1 MQNSCGIIFIS
12 KPTKKIGLG
21 LRSDGNNPNTWSTIG
36 GGIESGET
44 ILDCLKREIKEELG
58 VELNPKLIPLDD
70 NGFYKTFISLVNS
83 EFNPILNN
91 EHSEFKW
98 FNYDGLPQNL
108 HPELKK
114 SLNKPFVYK
123 VLNNHLSEATTTG
136 SVGVYVQPL
145 GSPIFRTNIGDSI
158 NENKEKQQ
166 KYFGLNKDILIDD
179 IENSGWDYEGSSLKV
194 LNNLYKDVLNLIK
207 KPIIKLYR
215 IIWIENKEEINLN
228 NLGKHWVKSLDSFHD
243 DMLNYLYNN
252 SNSEK
257 FDFNND
263 AYLIEIET
271 PTSNI
276 DLEETLIANCNHPF
290 EEEVFLGSEKNIK
303 ILSIK
308 KYFGEEITENKINLK
323 SRADK
328 QKKEKEQLINS
339 LIEKTKTLPLEEI
352 NLKDLQF
359 LKELSMQDDR
369 VYLETFFDRIMNKF
383 SEIEGYN
390 YLGNFYLINFNINQE
405 KFTMDII
412 TSHVKYI
419 GKNKEFFN
427 STKELI
433 EIIEKINEMNKNM
446 NEKIVFTKKQ
456 LMEDVELG
464 GATTTDSTGSYETPK
479 AWAKSMSKKDW
490 RFANKPTYPGG
501 KFMKVKEKCKKF
513 PYCNQGDINA
523 IELWEDDELVKNEE
537 GILKEVVKEI
547 SKEMDISENI
557 IFKILEEKKSI

>member
-1 MQNSCGIIFIS
+1 MQNSCGILFIS

-21 LRSDGNNPNTWSTIG
+21 LRSDVNNPNTWSTIG

-58 VELNPKLIPLDD
+58 IELNTKLIPLDD

-98 FNYDGLPQNL
+98 FNYDELPQNL

-158 NENKEKQQ
+158 NENNQ
-166 KYFGLNKDILIDD
+166 I
-179 IENSGWDYEGSSLKV
+179 WV
-194 LNNLYKDVLNLIK
+194 LNN
-207 KPIIKLYR
+207 R
-215 IIWIENKEEINLN
+215 
-228 NLGKHWVKSLDSFHD
+228 
-243 DMLNYLYNN
+243 NYL
-252 SNSEK
+252 K
-257 FDFNND
+257 
-263 AYLIEIET
+263 
-271 PTSNI
+271 
-276 DLEETLIANCNHPF
+276 
-290 EEEVFLGSEKNIK
+290 
-303 ILSIK
+303 
-308 KYFGEEITENKINLK
+308 
-323 SRADK
+323 
-328 QKKEKEQLINS
+328 
-339 LIEKTKTLPLEEI
+339 
-352 NLKDLQF
+352 
-359 LKELSMQDDR
+359 
-369 VYLETFFDRIMNKF
+369 
-383 SEIEGYN
+383 
-390 YLGNFYLINFNINQE
+390 
-405 KFTMDII
+405 
-412 TSHVKYI
+412 
-419 GKNKEFFN
+419 
-427 STKELI
+427 
-433 EIIEKINEMNKNM
+433 M

-464 GATTTDSTGSYETPK
+464 EATTDSTGSYETPK

-523 IELWEDDELVKNEE
+523 LELWEDDDLLKNEE
-537 GILKEVVKEI
+537 GILKEVVKEV
-547 SKEMDISENI
+547 SKDMDISENI
-557 IFKILEEKKSI
+557 IFKILEEKKSIQK